1 MHLRTYLL
9 LAALTALVAVVGA
22 MLGGREGLIVALL
35 IALAMNFMA
44 FWNGDRMVLSMA
56 GAHEIGPNQAPGLFN
71 LVAELSKRAGLPM
84 PRVYIIDED
93 QPNAFATGRS
103 PANAAVAVTTGL
115 MNRLSTEELAGVL
128 AHELAHVRNRD
139 TLVMTVAATVAGA
152 LGLLASFGG
161 MFQSSDSRQNPL
173 GAIGVLFAVIVAPLV
188 ATLVQFA
195 ISRTREYEADRVGAE
210 ICGRPEWLASA
221 LTRLDQDARRITY
234 GAAERNPATAHLF
247 IVNPLHGGVADGLFS
262 THPKTANRVREL
274 MRLAQGGRR

>member
-1 MHLRTYLL
+1 
-9 LAALTALVAVVGA
+9 
-22 MLGGREGLIVALL
+22 
-35 IALAMNFMA
+35 
-44 FWNGDRMVLSMA
+44 
-56 GAHEIGPNQAPGLFN
+56 LFN